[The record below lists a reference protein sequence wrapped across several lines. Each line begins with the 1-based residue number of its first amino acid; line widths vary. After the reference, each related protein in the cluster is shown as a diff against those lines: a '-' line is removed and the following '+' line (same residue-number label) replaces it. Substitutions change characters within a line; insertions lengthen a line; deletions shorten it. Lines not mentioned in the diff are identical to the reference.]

1 MKNLQL
7 DYIDLLIVHKNDPNC
22 PLEGKNLKFDN
33 MSSGRAQVPN
43 KVSSTML
50 ENSIRAL
57 IILTILAQL
66 ILIEDLPFMYLGRR
80 KFNQIVPKRPTFD
93 VKST

>member
-1 MKNLQL
+1 MRDSLKNLQL

-57 IILTILAQL
+57 IN
-66 ILIEDLPFMYLGRR
+66 
-80 KFNQIVPKRPTFD
+80 FNDFSSTDIDWRFTFY
-93 VKST
+93 VFGEEEV